1 MSTVAKTHISI
12 VRNYL
17 NVVGIGALSLVLRSD
32 ASLCGR
38 RLVVVGTRF
47 HIESS
52 SPSAPTDF
60 CDSSRLNL
68 FLDLGR
74 LCNQS
79 RPLDI

>member
-17 NVVGIGALSLVLRSD
+17 NVVGIGSLSLVLRSD

-38 RLVVVGTRF
+38 WLVVVGTRF
-47 HIESS
+47 RIEST
-52 SPSAPTDF
+52 SPSAATDF
-60 CDSSRLNL
+60 CDSSCLNL

-79 RPLDI
+79 RPLDF